1 MNSQG
6 VITIKIVPNFS
17 KGCVQ
22 MSDSN
27 VKFITL
33 HYSSYIYNLS
43 MIAPVDRRCAGG
55 RDVLNFLNFSPL
67 PVIG

>member
-1 MNSQG
+1 
-6 VITIKIVPNFS
+6 
-17 KGCVQ
+17 
-22 MSDSN
+22 MSDFN

-33 HYSSYIYNLS
+33 HYSSYMYIYNLPI
-43 MIAPVDRRCAGG
+43 IAPVDRRCAGG

>member
-1 MNSQG
+1 
-6 VITIKIVPNFS
+6 
-17 KGCVQ
+17 
-22 MSDSN
+22 MSDVS

-43 MIAPVDRRCAGG
+43 ITAPVDRRCAGG
-55 RDVLNFLNFSPL
+55 RDVLNFLNFSHL